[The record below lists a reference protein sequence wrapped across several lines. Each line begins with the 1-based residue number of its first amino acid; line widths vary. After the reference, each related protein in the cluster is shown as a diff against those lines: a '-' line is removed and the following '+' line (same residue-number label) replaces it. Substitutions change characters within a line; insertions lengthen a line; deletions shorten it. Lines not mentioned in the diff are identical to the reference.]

1 LREAIQNAN
10 DNAQTFPDCEAGS
23 DAGQDTILFALGKKA
38 TIGLNSE
45 LPTITDDSGL
55 TIDGQKAKITVS
67 GKDAVRVVLVFSG
80 AEFNLKNLT
89 VADGK
94 AASGGGGG
102 IANNGAL
109 TVTNSTFSGNS
120 ADEGGGINNTSGS
133 TLEVTNST
141 FSGNSA
147 VFGGGI
153 NNFGTLEVNN
163 STFSGNSASDQ
174 GGGIRHAPPGTATLK
189 NTILANSPSGGNCF
203 GTVPITDDGYNI
215 EDADTC
221 GFSAAN
227 NSQPSTATPL
237 LDPNGLQ
244 NNGGPTQTIKLVK
257 GSPALNAIPK
267 GTNGCGTEITTDQRG
282 VKRPQGSGCDVGAF
296 EKKKRR

>member
-80 AEFNLKNLT
+80 AEFNLRNLT

-94 AASGGGGG
+94 AASGGGG

-203 GTVPITDDGYNI
+203 GTVPITDGGYNI
-215 EDADTC
+215 DTDGTC
-221 GFSAAN
+221 VDPTVTTSKTTDPKLASALA
-227 NSQPSTATPL
+227 
-237 LDPNGLQ
+237 
-244 NNGGPTQTIKLVK
+244 NNGGPTKTIKLLK
-257 GSPALNAIPK
+257 GSPAVNVIPE

-282 VKRPQGSGCDVGAF
+282 VKRPQGSGCDIGAY